1 LETAHPPKKSFYKD
15 FVEITKARL
24 AISVVFS
31 TIAGYLLGIDS
42 WSSHN
47 WEILLLLAI
56 GGYCMV
62 GASNIFNQ
70 IIEKGKVGSEPYY
83 GFNIKTE
90 TIENMK
96 DIGIIDPTKVVR
108 NALQNSLSVAK
119 TILLT
124 EAVVYQEPSKDSQE
138 SPSLD
143 MGGMF

>member
-1 LETAHPPKKSFYKD
+1 
-15 FVEITKARL
+15 
-24 AISVVFS
+24 
-31 TIAGYLLGIDS
+31 
-42 WSSHN
+42 
-47 WEILLLLAI
+47 
-56 GGYCMV
+56 
-62 GASNIFNQ
+62 
-70 IIEKGKVGSEPYY
+70 
-83 GFNIKTE
+83 
-90 TIENMK
+90 MK